1 MENVYFLPFLILKLY
16 THTHTFVLLL
26 ATLQACSCDV
36 DMVYVI
42 VCCRRLASLNAIASF
57 DIKTQASLCN
67 YALTAC
73 CHTLCRLSIS
83 DAEFSAHNSAF
94 SIDPT
99 TQSEKLLHSN
109 WLFKLRSGVCPLKF
123 LTMSSKQGE
132 MEFTEVVEE
141 SFKASAR
148 IGRRNAV
155 SDIDKADPNAK
166 IAALVQ
172 ELQNLLPF
180 NDYSTSQGAADHCNH
195 CVAVD
200 QT

>member
-1 MENVYFLPFLILKLY
+1 LCLPACLSVCVDVDVDVYA
-16 THTHTFVLLL
+16 LL
-26 ATLQACSCDV
+26 ATTTTVRKASSFK
-36 DMVYVI
+36 
-42 VCCRRLASLNAIASF
+42 LAF
-57 DIKTQASLCN
+57 QASVGGCL
-67 YALTAC
+67 
-73 CHTLCRLSIS
+73 
-83 DAEFSAHNSAF
+83 
-94 SIDPT
+94 
-99 TQSEKLLHSN
+99 
-109 WLFKLRSGVCPLKF
+109 LKF

-155 SDIDKADPNAK
+155 GDIDKADPNAK

>member
-1 MENVYFLPFLILKLY
+1 MCV
-16 THTHTFVLLL
+16 
-26 ATLQACSCDV
+26 DV
-36 DMVYVI
+36 DVNVD
-42 VCCRRLASLNAIASF
+42 VNNTVRKASSFKLAF
-57 DIKTQASLCN
+57 QASVGG
-67 YALTAC
+67 
-73 CHTLCRLSIS
+73 LSVEIS
-83 DAEFSAHNSAF
+83 YHVIKA
-94 SIDPT
+94 
-99 TQSEKLLHSN
+99 
-109 WLFKLRSGVCPLKF
+109 
-123 LTMSSKQGE
+123 SS

-155 SDIDKADPNAK
+155 GDIDKADPNAK